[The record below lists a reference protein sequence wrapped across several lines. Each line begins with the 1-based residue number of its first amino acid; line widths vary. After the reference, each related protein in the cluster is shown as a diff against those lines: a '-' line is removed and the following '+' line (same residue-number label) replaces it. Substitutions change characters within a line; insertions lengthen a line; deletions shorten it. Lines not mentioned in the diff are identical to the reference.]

1 MDENLIEDRIIELLK
16 EVFDEEH
23 ASIIAFPDR
32 PEYEDGVL
40 NWVVRH
46 PLCEI
51 LVDADDIDYTDS
63 GLVQSDVGIKIEILV
78 FSSQR
83 RGENG
88 IREICKTIRHA
99 LTSNIIE
106 GNQLR
111 PTDQRKIM
119 YDGSHWCYGQHYSFD
134 SIYTMG
140 E

>member
-1 MDENLIEDRIIELLK
+1 MIETGIIELLK
-16 EVFDEEH
+16 QTFDEEH

-46 PLCEI
+46 PVCEI
-51 LVDADDIDYTDS
+51 LVDADDIDFTEKDI
-63 GLVQSDVGIKIEILV
+63 VNSDVGMNVEILV
-78 FSSQR
+78 FANQR

-88 IREICKTIRHA
+88 ARTVCQKIRQV

-106 GNQLR
+106 GCQLR
-111 PTDQRKIM
+111 PADQRKIM
-119 YDGSHWCYGQHYSFD
+119 YDGTHWCYGQHYRYD
-134 SIYTMG
+134 SIYTLG